1 MTTTTIPMTIPMTT
15 IPMTMTMTMT
25 TVEQRRHRRVR
36 IGIRT
41 RVVLGYVGLLAAA
54 LGISILVTHQVL
66 LARLDREIERA
77 FAQEVEELR
86 LLADGTDPA
95 TGQPFGTDAAAIFDV
110 FLKRSVPAENEAF
123 YTVVDGRPYFSSF
136 DAPPAVFTDEAIVA
150 AWTSG
155 TGPQRATVDTAVGEM
170 RYLATPLVA
179 DGETTGV
186 FVVAHFPEIDRREIL
201 DVVRV
206 LLIAG
211 GVVLVISGALA
222 WSLAGRVLRPVRELT
237 AAARGVTDTDL
248 SRRIPVEGDDE
259 LAELTT
265 TFNDMVERLEVSFVH
280 QRQFLDDV
288 AHELRTPITI
298 AQGHLDLLGDDPDE
312 RAETVAVITDELDRM
327 NRYVN
332 DLLLLATAEV
342 HAFLHLGP
350 IDLADLVEAVEQKVD
365 GLDERRWV
373 IDMAPRAGELA
384 IIGDRDRLVQAVLN
398 LAANAVQ
405 HTESGDEIGIGVAAD
420 GPAATPVRIW
430 IRDTGPGIEPAAFEQ
445 LFQRRFRG
453 AASRS
458 RRAEGMGIGLSI
470 VDAIA
475 RAHGGYAAAS
485 HETDGGARFTIHL
498 PIEPP
503 EEPSR

>member
-1 MTTTTIPMTIPMTT
+1 L
-15 IPMTMTMTMT
+15 
-25 TVEQRRHRRVR
+25 R
-36 IGIRT
+36 IGIRA
-41 RVVLGYVGLLAAA
+41 RVVVGYVALLAAA

-66 LARLDREIERA
+66 LARLDREIDRA

-86 LLADGTDPA
+86 LLAGGTDPA
-95 TGQPFGTDAAAIFDV
+95 TGEPFGTDAAAIFDV
-110 FLKRSVPAENEAF
+110 FLTRSVPGENEAF
-123 YTVVDGRPYFSSF
+123 YTLVDDRPYLSSF
-136 DAPPAVFTDEAIVA
+136 DAPPAIFGDEAIVGD
-150 AWTSG
+150 WTSV
-155 TGPQRATVDTAVGEM
+155 TGPLRASAETEVGEM

-179 DGETTGV
+179 DEEVTGV
-186 FVVAHFPEIDRREIL
+186 FVVAHFPDADRAEIL

-211 GVVLVISGALA
+211 GVVLAISGALA
-222 WSLAGRVLRPVRELT
+222 WSIAGRVLRPVRELT
-237 AAARGVTDTDL
+237 DAARDVSDTDL

-259 LAELTT
+259 LADLTT

-312 RAETVAVITDELDRM
+312 RAETVAVITDELGRM

-332 DLLLLATAEV
+332 DLLLLAKAEV
-342 HAFLHLGP
+342 HEFLHLGP

-365 GLDERRWV
+365 GLDARRWIV
-373 IDMAPRAGELA
+373 DIAPRPGELA

-398 LAANAVQ
+398 LAGNAVQ
-405 HTESGDEIGIGVAAD
+405 HTESDDEIGIGVAAD
-420 GPAATPVRIW
+420 GPPATPVRIW

-458 RRAEGMGIGLSI
+458 RRVEGMGIGLSI
-470 VDAIA
+470 VDAVA

-485 HETDGGARFTIHL
+485 HEPEGGARFTIHL

-503 EEPSR
+503 EELIR